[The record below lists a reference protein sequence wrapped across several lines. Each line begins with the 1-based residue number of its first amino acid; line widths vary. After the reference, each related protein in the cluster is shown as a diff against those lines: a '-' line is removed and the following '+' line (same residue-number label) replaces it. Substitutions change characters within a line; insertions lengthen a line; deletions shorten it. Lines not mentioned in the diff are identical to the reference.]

1 MLRHDIDPCRN
12 VMKCNLENMLP
23 SNSIFSLDF
32 PNSKAL
38 SYFLSV
44 EKVTN
49 KQQKWYFI
57 KVVPCWEAYFCY
69 GFPFAKVVLRM
80 KYHFKFL
87 TDLSM
92 FQFVAS
98 QIEFWPSDT
107 RP

>member
-38 SYFLSV
+38 SYFIWV

-57 KVVPCWEAYFCY
+57 KFVPL
-69 GFPFAKVVLRM
+69 LRSI
-80 KYHFKFL
+80 FL
-87 TDLSM
+87 LRIPICEGCFEDEISL
-92 FQFVAS
+92 
-98 QIEFWPSDT
+98 
-107 RP
+107 